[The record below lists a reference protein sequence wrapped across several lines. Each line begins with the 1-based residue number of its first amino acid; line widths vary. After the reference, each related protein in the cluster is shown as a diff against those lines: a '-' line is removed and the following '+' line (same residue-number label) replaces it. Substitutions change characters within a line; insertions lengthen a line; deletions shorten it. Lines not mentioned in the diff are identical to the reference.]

1 MLGCLAFGAGAGGCS
16 TKSSSSGSSSYI
28 STADLMN
35 PKNCATCHADHFKQW
50 SGSMHAYASDDP
62 VFVAMNARAQRES
75 KGAVGSFCVGCH
87 APLAVRTGA
96 TTDGLNLATLPAS
109 LKGVT
114 CFFCHTADK
123 IDGLHNDM
131 VHLAGDD
138 TMRAAIS
145 FTLARAEPDA

>member
-1 MLGCLAFGAGAGGCS
+1 
-16 TKSSSSGSSSYI
+16 
-28 STADLMN
+28 MN

-96 TTDGLNLATLPAS
+96 TTDGLNLATLNR
-109 LKGVT
+109 
-114 CFFCHTADK
+114 
-123 IDGLHNDM
+123 LHAA
-131 VHLAGDD
+131 LAQ
-138 TMRAAIS
+138 RAPPTGS
-145 FTLARAEPDA
+145 SSGRDA